1 MDLSAIFFVVL
12 ALAWAVYLIPK
23 ALKHHDDM
31 ASDRLVE
38 GHSDRVRILSRHRR
52 TTPTAPDTL
61 DASDTP
67 KASGA
72 SDEPAERT
80 SATPVTRTP
89 AGKAAQRRRR
99 VLGVLL
105 LTLAGVWGF
114 TWFAYL
120 PSWAPAVPGAL
131 VVAWL
136 VLARLSVRRAS
147 VRRRRAPAR
156 PHLDLTADEPAGRVA
171 AAPAFQPA
179 AELSGQPGVQPSAQP
194 SAQPIPE
201 PVRPA
206 SFAAPPR
213 DVPASQD
220 LVDLLA
226 EDTVGVQRQ
235 ELEAAIAE
243 EGSLW
248 DPLPL
253 TLPTY
258 VNKARARRTVR
269 TIELTG
275 VKSSGH
281 DDADTAL
288 ATKAD
293 AADAE
298 VPAETEAQRRK
309 ASGA

>member
-1 MDLSAIFFVVL
+1 MSRGGRDTWMNVVTACRACNEKKSDRTPELAGMELLYLPYIPNRAEYLILTNRRIITIDEHTVVL
-12 ALAWAVYLIPK
+12 
-23 ALKHHDDM
+23 H
-31 ASDRLVE
+31 LV
-38 GHSDRVRILSRHRR
+38 
-52 TTPTAPDTL
+52 A
-61 DASDTP
+61 
-67 KASGA
+67 
-72 SDEPAERT
+72 
-80 SATPVTRTP
+80 
-89 AGKAAQRRRR
+89 
-99 VLGVLL
+99 
-105 LTLAGVWGF
+105 
-114 TWFAYL
+114 
-120 PSWAPAVPGAL
+120 
-131 VVAWL
+131 
-136 VLARLSVRRAS
+136 
-147 VRRRRAPAR
+147 
-156 PHLDLTADEPAGRVA
+156 
-171 AAPAFQPA
+171 
-179 AELSGQPGVQPSAQP
+179 PSAQ
-194 SAQPIPE
+194 IPY
-201 PVRPA
+201 
-206 SFAAPPR
+206 
-213 DVPASQD
+213 
-220 LVDLLA
+220 LLA